1 MRPKKKKSLNSDPFE
16 QHGIDPERIPRHV
29 AVIMDGNGRW
39 AKKRLMNR
47 INGHQQGVET
57 VRSTVTAA
65 RKIGIEFLTLYAF
78 STENW
83 SRPANEVTALMTLL
97 KRFLA
102 KEIDALDRQGIRLNV
117 IGQQS
122 RLPDDVQREIQLAMA
137 QTVGNTGMVL
147 NLALS
152 YGGREEITRA
162 VRGIVDEVSSGGLS
176 VRDITEETVAERLY
190 TAGQPDPDVLIR
202 TSGEMRLSNFML
214 WQLAYAELFI
224 TDTLWPDFSQQE
236 FLDIIKQYQTRE
248 RRYGK
253 VPCTSNDGSQQ

>member
-1 MRPKKKKSLNSDPFE
+1 MSSSLLE
-16 QHGIDPERIPRHV
+16 QHGIDPARIPRHV

-47 INGHQQGVET
+47 VNGHQKGVET
-57 VRSTVTAA
+57 VRSIVTAA
-65 RKIGIEFLTLYAF
+65 RKSGIAFLTLYAF

-83 SRPANEVTALMTLL
+83 SRPAAEVTALMALL

-102 KEIDALDRQGIRLNV
+102 KELDELDRQGIRLNV

-122 RLPDDVQREIQLAMA
+122 RLPDDVQTQVQQSMA

-162 VRGIVDEVSSGGLS
+162 VRSIVDEVSSGGLS
-176 VRDITEETVAERLY
+176 ARDITEGAVAERLY
-190 TAGQPDPDVLIR
+190 TGGQPDPDVLIR

-214 WQLAYAELFI
+214 WQLAYAEIFI

>member
-1 MRPKKKKSLNSDPFE
+1 MSSSLFE
-16 QHGIDPERIPRHV
+16 QHGIDPERIPHHV

-39 AKKRLMNR
+39 AQKRFMNR
-47 INGHQQGVET
+47 VNGHQRGVET
-57 VRSTVTAA
+57 VRTVVTAA
-65 RKIGIEFLTLYAF
+65 RKIGVKVLTLYAF

-83 SRPANEVTALMTLL
+83 SRPAAEVTALMGLL

-102 KEIDALDRQGIRLNV
+102 KEIDDLERQGVRLNV
-117 IGQQS
+117 IGQRS
-122 RLPDDVQREIQLAMA
+122 RLPDDVQTQIAQAMA
-137 QTVGNTGMVL
+137 QTRGNTGMVL

-152 YGGREEITRA
+152 YGAREEITRA
-162 VRGIVDEVSSGGLS
+162 VRAIVHGVCSGKISAL
-176 VRDITEETVAERLY
+176 DITEETVAQHLY
-190 TAGQPDPDVLIR
+190 TGGQPDPDVLIR

>member
-1 MRPKKKKSLNSDPFE
+1 MSSDLFE

-39 AKKRLMNR
+39 AKKRFMNR
-47 INGHQQGVET
+47 VNGHQQGVET
-57 VRSTVTAA
+57 VRTIVTAA
-65 RKIGIEFLTLYAF
+65 RQIGIDVLTLYAF

-83 SRPANEVTALMTLL
+83 SRPASEVKALMVLL

-102 KEIDALDRQGIRLNV
+102 KEIDTLDRQGVCLNV

-122 RLPDDVQREIQLAMA
+122 RLPDDVQTQIERSMV
-137 QTVGNTGMVL
+137 QTRGNTGMVL

-162 VRGIVDEVSSGGLS
+162 VRAIVNEVSSGGLS
-176 VRDITEETVAERLY
+176 VQDITEETVAERLY

-214 WQLAYAELFI
+214 WQVAYAELFI
-224 TDTLWPDFSQQE
+224 TDTLWPDFSQKE
-236 FLDIIKQYQTRE
+236 FLDIIRQYQTRE

-253 VPCTSNDGSQQ
+253 VPCISNDGSQQ

>member
-1 MRPKKKKSLNSDPFE
+1 MNSDLLE
-16 QHGIDPERIPRHV
+16 KNQIDPRAIPCHI

-47 INGHQQGVET
+47 VKGHQKGVET
-57 VRSTVTAA
+57 VRSIVSVS
-65 RKIGIEFLTLYAF
+65 REIGVEVLTLYAF

-83 SRPANEVTALMTLL
+83 SRPAIEVKALMALL
-97 KRFLA
+97 KQFLA
-102 KEIDALDRQGIRLNV
+102 AECDELDKKGIRLNI
-117 IGQQS
+117 IGQKS
-122 RLPDDVQREIQLAMA
+122 RLPFDVQKEIDQALV
-137 QTVGNTGMVL
+137 QTCNNDGMIL

-162 VRGIVDEVSSGGLS
+162 VRSIVQEVSSGHIS
-176 VRDITEETVAERLY
+176 VEDLTEDTVAEHLY
-190 TAGQPDPDVLIR
+190 TGGQPDPDILIR

-214 WQLAYAELFI
+214 WQAAYSEIFI

-236 FLDIIKQYQTRE
+236 FLDIVKKYQGRE

-253 VPCTSNDGSQQ
+253 VACTSNDGSQQ